1 MSNFGETVVS
11 DGLFNITMYK
21 GEDFYIACRWHD
33 DAMGG
38 FFPLPYEFNGALYG
52 SEQNKTDPQTLNV
65 TLCDQSF
72 PTEWG
77 GFGMHL
83 TAAQVCALPL
93 TSGYYEVNAVD
104 TVTMASERVLFGNF
118 EVKPG
123 VLGC

>member
-1 MSNFGETVVS
+1 MSNIGQTVVS
-11 DGLFNITMYK
+11 DGLFNITMYE

-33 DAMGG
+33 DVMGG
-38 FFPLPYEFNGALYG
+38 WFPLPYEFNGALYG
-52 SEQNKTDPQTLNV
+52 SEEHKTDPQTLNV
-65 TLCDQSF
+65 TLCDQF
-72 PTEWG
+72 HPTEWG

-93 TSGYYEVNAVD
+93 TSGYYEVHAVD
-104 TVTMASERVLFGNF
+104 TITMASERVLFGNF